1 MSTART
7 AIHCPHCPTS
17 FPTAL
22 QNMMLLG
29 TLFPLILDHYRR
41 LLLAIDADAAD
52 GRPKM
57 YRIGDASP
65 ATAHLH
71 TNAPDCPMD
80 VEIELGAEDWR
91 RMARKVVGRDVLG
104 KEDGGAEVGGMV
116 GLVRDIERRQ
126 RSWHEKNLY
135 DKSLIEDGRG
145 SGSPCSEGDG
155 HRHGEGDH
163 LCLKIV
169 ELAKAGIAGLD
180 LDTGGKAGGAKA
192 VDASADADVVVE
204 EVVAAPSKQT
214 VKFSDNIN
222 RWPFTSINF

>member
-1 MSTART
+1 
-7 AIHCPHCPTS
+7 
-17 FPTAL
+17 
-22 QNMMLLG
+22 
-29 TLFPLILDHYRR
+29 
-41 LLLAIDADAAD
+41 
-52 GRPKM
+52 
-57 YRIGDASP
+57 
-65 ATAHLH
+65 
-71 TNAPDCPMD
+71 MD

-169 ELAKAGIAGLD
+169 GLAKAGIAGLD

-204 EVVAAPSKQT
+204 EVVAAPSKQM